1 MTDDMHWQD
10 IAYIP
15 EVSDLQSQTKDII
28 KKVCKEGD
36 YKWTEIIVAFHTMI
50 GDAIYAAELELE
62 DEKNE

>member
-10 IAYIP
+10 IAHIP

-28 KKVCKEGD
+28 KKVCKGGN

-50 GDAIYAAELELE
+50 DDVIYAAELELE
-62 DEKNE
+62 DEDDI

>member
-28 KKVCKEGD
+28 KKVCKEGN
-36 YKWTEIIVAFHTMI
+36 YRWTEIMVAFHAMI
-50 GDAIYAAELELE
+50 GDAIYAAELELDDE
-62 DEKNE
+62 DDS